1 MYVFQ
6 KGLQSE
12 KERKPK
18 RATNT
23 KREGSVSMPIAF
35 VFVAVALVA
44 LTIPLFILLKVVCG
58 GLHIIRLREA
68 GVSKVKR

>member
-1 MYVFQ
+1 
-6 KGLQSE
+6 
-12 KERKPK
+12 
-18 RATNT
+18 
-23 KREGSVSMPIAF
+23 MPIAF